1 MSRSTSPRMRR
12 VNAILLEVVA
22 EEVAGL
28 KDPRIGFVTV
38 TGVDTSPDLRNAI
51 VYFSVLGT
59 DEERSSTIEALDSA
73 ASRVRTAVGHRIR
86 IKYTP
91 KLAFRVDESIERGIY
106 MSNLLREI
114 AVELPADRAES
125 DDV

>member
-1 MSRSTSPRMRR
+1 MSRSIKPRMRR

-22 EEVAGL
+22 EEVAIL

-51 VYFSVLGT
+51 VYFSVLGSE
-59 DEERSSTIEALDSA
+59 EERSSTIKALDSA
-73 ASRVRTAVGHRIR
+73 AARVRTAVGHRIR
-86 IKYTP
+86 LKYTP
-91 KLAFRVDESIERGIY
+91 KLEFRIDESIEQGTH

-114 AVELPADRAES
+114 AAELPQDQGPS
-125 DDV
+125 DDA

>member
-1 MSRSTSPRMRR
+1 MRR
-12 VNAILLEVVA
+12 VNAILLETVA

-28 KDPRIGFVTV
+28 KDPRLGFVTV

-59 DEERSSTIEALDSA
+59 EEERSSTIEALDSA
-73 ASRVRTAVGHRIR
+73 APHVRSEVGHKVRL
-86 IKYTP
+86 KYLP
-91 KLAFRVDESIERGIY
+91 KFEFRVDESIEHGIY
-106 MSNLLREI
+106 MSSLLREL
-114 AVELPADRAES
+114 AAEHPEDRDEN

>member
-12 VNAILLEVVA
+12 VNAILLEAVA
-22 EEVAGL
+22 EEVADL

-51 VYFSVLGT
+51 VYYSVLGT
-59 DEERSSTIEALDSA
+59 DEERTATIAALASA
-73 ASRVRTAVGHRIR
+73 ASHVRTGVGHKVRL
-86 IKYTP
+86 KYTP
-91 KLAFRVDESIERGIY
+91 KLDFRIDESIERGVH
-106 MSNLLREI
+106 MSNLLREL
-114 AVELPADRAES
+114 ARQHAPDEQ

>member
-1 MSRSTSPRMRR
+1 MSRSISPRMRR
-12 VNAILLEVVA
+12 VNAILLEAVA

-28 KDPRIGFVTV
+28 KDPRLGFVTV

-59 DEERSSTIEALDSA
+59 DEEKSSTIEALGSA
-73 ASRVRTAVGHRIR
+73 APHVRSQVGRRVR
-86 IKYTP
+86 IKYIP
-91 KLAFRVDESIERGIY
+91 KFDFRVDESIEAGTH
-106 MSNLLREI
+106 MSNLLRQI
-114 AVELPADRAES
+114 AEELPEHRDES

>member
-22 EEVAGL
+22 EEVAHL

-59 DEERSSTIEALDSA
+59 DEERLATMAALDSA
-73 ASRVRTAVGHRIR
+73 ASHVRSEIGHEVRL
-86 IKYTP
+86 KYTP
-91 KLAFRVDESIERGIY
+91 KLEFRIDESIERGTH
-106 MSNLLREI
+106 MSSLLREL
-114 AVELPADRAES
+114 ATELPEDRGEGG
-125 DDV
+125 DV

>member
-1 MSRSTSPRMRR
+1 MRR

-22 EEVAGL
+22 EEVAHL

-59 DEERSSTIEALDSA
+59 DEERSATMAALDSA
-73 ASRVRTAVGHRIR
+73 SSHVRSEIGHEVRL
-86 IKYTP
+86 KYTP
-91 KLAFRVDESIERGIY
+91 KLEFRIDESIERGTY
-106 MSNLLREI
+106 MSSLLREL
-114 AVELPADRAES
+114 ATELPEDRGEGG
-125 DDV
+125 DV